1 MTTRDELREKVAAGL
16 RTRLAVNVLR
26 HAPQVGHGWINEL
39 SVALA
44 TDVLAVVRAELA
56 EPSEAMTDAAWGAS
70 LGPMIGERQMPP
82 GFPGIN
88 TAIYQAMLSASPL
101 AEPGA

>member
-1 MTTRDELREKVAAGL
+1 MTTRDELREKVAQA
-16 RTRLAVNVLR
+16 
-26 HAPQVGHGWINEL
+26 I
-39 SVALA
+39 SDA
-44 TDVLAVVRAELA
+44 TLDWCGETPEIWDSHRIAADAALAVVRAELA
-56 EPSEAMTDAAWGAS
+56 EPSEAMTDAVWGAS

>member
-26 HAPQVGHGWINEL
+26 HAPHVGHGWINEL

-44 TDVLAVVRAELA
+44 ADVLAVVRAELA
-56 EPSEAMTDAAWGAS
+56 EPSA
-70 LGPMIGERQMPP
+70 
-82 GFPGIN
+82 
-88 TAIYQAMLSASPL
+88 AMLSAGIGREPGFYTKSPTADAMITWRQMLAASPL